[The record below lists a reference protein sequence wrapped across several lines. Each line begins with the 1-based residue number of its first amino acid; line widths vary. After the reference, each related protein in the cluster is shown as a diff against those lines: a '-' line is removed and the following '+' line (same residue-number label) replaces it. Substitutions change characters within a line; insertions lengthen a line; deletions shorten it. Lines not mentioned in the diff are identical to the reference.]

1 LFNFGVPI
9 AHFVS
14 HDALLVLD
22 VDVTAVLFEKQLGA
36 LNFVVKGR
44 EVQGSV
50 ALEVLH
56 VETDTASES

>member
-1 LFNFGVPI
+1 MFNFGVPI
-9 AHFVS
+9 AHVVS

-44 EVQGSV
+44 EVQWSV